1 MPPRAFRTLRIT
13 SAPFASSRRR
23 RAALRRRPERGF
35 GIFHNS
41 ELAALVRDDYRAQDL
56 RLITTSICPR
66 RIGLAISATIWKCGT
81 LFSPVSVMRPR
92 GACSIQLSRR
102 STGGASCA
110 LAPRRIWTR
119 QISHFNRS
127 LAQITHEWRCA
138 ELYYLRDQQYVAN
151 PHVPRQWTRQPAHV
165 HTRHAEHGD
174 GAASAQQAGLT
185 GNELRGCLPIAN
197 RSSQP
202 RMVLTRGSFVVF
214 V

>member
-1 MPPRAFRTLRIT
+1 MRDTR
-13 SAPFASSRRR
+13 
-23 RAALRRRPERGF
+23 
-35 GIFHNS
+35 
-41 ELAALVRDDYRAQDL
+41 LA
-56 RLITTSICPR
+56 
-66 RIGLAISATIWKCGT
+66 RIGDEAQWC
-81 LFSPVSVMRPR
+81 LFDPIVSTFYGRR
-92 GACSIQLSRR
+92 FLRTGAE
-102 STGGASCA
+102 AD
-110 LAPRRIWTR
+110 WTR

-165 HTRHAEHGD
+165 HTRHAEHG

-185 GNELRGCLPIAN
+185 GNELRGRLPIAN

>member
-110 LAPRRIWTR
+110 LAPRRIGR
-119 QISHFNRS
+119 DRS
-127 LAQITHEWRCA
+127 LTSIDRSRRSRKWRCA